1 MGPAFFGGPNRLF
14 SVQQRASICYNP
26 TTRQIRIYK
35 GRDVRL
41 PASVQEIADV
51 IGSERALYLVGQL
64 PRCYSKDPRYPNA
77 KSSHVI
83 LYVPKVL
90 KPDHQ
95 LVQLL
100 GWHDARRLVD
110 AFGGEILQP
119 GSCADV
125 YRQFLNRSIV
135 RMAHEGMKP
144 AAIAELLSVSDRHVR
159 NLLRENPQQDLKPA
173 NDNTLPSS
181 KPMQAA
187 S

>member
-1 MGPAFFGGPNRLF
+1 M
-14 SVQQRASICYNP
+14 
-26 TTRQIRIYK
+26 
-35 GRDVRL
+35 RL

-51 IGSERALYLVGQL
+51 IGRERALYLVGHL

-83 LYVPKVL
+83 LYVPKSL

-100 GWHDARRLVD
+100 GWHDAQRMVD

-125 YRQFLNRSIV
+125 YRKFLNRSIV
-135 RMAHEGMKP
+135 RMGHEGAKP
-144 AAIAELLSVSDRHVR
+144 ADIAELLSVSDRHVR
-159 NLLRENPQQDLKPA
+159 NLLRENPQQDMTAA
-173 NDNTLPSS
+173 NDNTARTSANR
-181 KPMQAA
+181 AA
-187 S
+187 AMGLNK